1 MIEDLPFLTSSIN
14 GRLLYHLAL
23 FEENQLLNGSGTGTN
38 IRGLLQR
45 SGIQSM
51 GATTDLKAGNADT
64 LFKAITAV
72 QTGSGLDADGIVIN
86 PADYQALRL
95 SKDAN
100 SQYYGGGM
108 FAGQY
113 GNGTLAMQPP
123 LWGVNTVVTPAI
135 AAGTV
140 LVKAFKASAT
150 LYRKGGV
157 RVESTNSN
165 ENDFTNNKVTIRAE
179 ERVALADRVPAAS
192 VKVTLGTA

>member
-1 MIEDLPFLTSSIN
+1 
-14 GRLLYHLAL
+14 
-23 FEENQLLNGSGTGTN
+23 
-38 IRGLLQR
+38 
-45 SGIQSM
+45 
-51 GATTDLKAGNADT
+51 
-64 LFKAITAV
+64 V

-95 SKDAN
+95 SKDGN
-100 SQYYGGGM
+100 QQYYGGGL